1 MRATYL
7 IRASL
12 GRGIE
17 KKRGRKKKKKKKHL
31 CVSRTSMGE
40 HRAHS
45 SGQSRL
51 LGPTWWCTRPA
62 QVAPLAGPLMAPSTP
77 PAVGHAAI
85 GHRALARDRA
95 TRASNPPMALGNQPC
110 VSWQAE
116 SRCPSPGAC
125 SRASTA
131 HPHSSFS
138 GELSLQLESR
148 AAQPAGASWV
158 PGSSC
163 RHFNL
168 FIFPQ
173 LGRLQVGSGLWL
185 PAGCVLFL
193 LKPPHW
199 FLHRD
204 GEMLG
209 LNTPASPNGTRGG
222 SPSKRPW
229 HGH

>member
-1 MRATYL
+1 
-7 IRASL
+7 
-12 GRGIE
+12 
-17 KKRGRKKKKKKKHL
+17 
-31 CVSRTSMGE
+31 MGE
-40 HRAHS
+40 HRAHTS
-45 SGQSRL
+45 DQSRL

-62 QVAPLAGPLMAPSTP
+62 QVAPLAGPLTAPSTP
-77 PAVGHAAI
+77 PAVGHATI

-95 TRASNPPMALGNQPC
+95 TRALNPPRALGNQPC

-116 SRCPSPGAC
+116 SRCPSPRAC

-148 AAQPAGASWV
+148 AAQPAGTSRA

-173 LGRLQVGSGLWL
+173 LGRLQVGNVSG
-185 PAGCVLFL
+185 FL
-193 LKPPHW
+193 LAVSCSCLTPP
-199 FLHRD
+199 
-204 GEMLG
+204 
-209 LNTPASPNGTRGG
+209 PG
-222 SPSKRPW
+222 SCTGMGKCW
-229 HGH
+229 A